1 VRLCP
6 VEEALSAEEIRN
18 IRKFARSIGLDYGE
32 LDVLRDRDDGRT
44 YIVDA
49 NKTPTGPS
57 YRLPSAESR
66 HAVNI
71 LALAFRDEFLT
82 TAYRY

>member
-6 VEEALSAEEIRN
+6 TEEALSADEISN
-18 IRKFARSIGLDYGE
+18 IGKFARSIGLDYGE
-32 LDVLRDRDDGRT
+32 LDVLRDRDDGRI

-57 YRLPSAESR
+57 FRLPSAELR
-66 HAVNI
+66 RAVNI
-71 LALAFRDEFLT
+71 LAQVFSDEFLT
-82 TAYRY
+82 PTTSC